1 MTAQTL
7 LQIISALLTGLALLV
22 CLSLGNPVRKTSLT
36 GAWTWGLA
44 AQASW
49 LLSCTVNAF
58 ASVGSPLL
66 DQLWLWTAILTLCPL
81 IAVLG
86 ARRPASRV
94 WNWFIILPLMAVLG
108 WPGFTVISAWPELAS
123 LQVQAPACAG
133 FALVAVMG
141 AGNYMGTRFTTPAF
155 LAVLAILLALLPLTT
170 FFPVNQISIQTVRA
184 AAGIVF
190 AGGVVCAIRQG
201 LRAGLEES
209 RFDRLWFDFRDTFG
223 IVWSIRVQDR
233 LNLIAEKEN
242 WQTRL
247 GPHGFE
253 WELKTSLEQ
262 RKSTQDRMEH
272 ALRWNLRRFV
282 DPEWIDERLQSPVHH
297 DDREQAELIRPSTG
311 PRHSAG

>member
-1 MTAQTL
+1 MTAQIY
-7 LQIISALLTGLALLV
+7 LQMASAILTGLALLIS
-22 CLSLGNPVRKTSLT
+22 LGLGNPVRQTSLT
-36 GAWTWGLA
+36 EAWTWGLA
-44 AQASW
+44 AQVSW
-49 LLSCTVNAF
+49 LVSCSVNAF
-58 ASVGSPLL
+58 ASAGSPLL

-81 IAVLG
+81 IAALG

-108 WPGFTVISAWPELAS
+108 WPGFTVICAWPELAT
-123 LQVQAPACAG
+123 LRIQAPACVG
-133 FALVAVMG
+133 FALVTVMG
-141 AGNYMGTRFTTPAF
+141 AGNYMGTRFTTPAV
-155 LAVLAILLALLPLTT
+155 LAVLAVLLALLPLTT
-170 FFPVNQISIQTVRA
+170 FLQLDQGSIQVVRA

-190 AGGVVCAIRQG
+190 SGAVVCAIRQG

-223 IVWSIRVQDR
+223 IVWSIRIQDR
-233 LNLIAEKEN
+233 LNLTAEKEN

-282 DPEWIDERLQSPVHH
+282 DPEWIDERLQSPAG
-297 DDREQAELIRPSTG
+297 EQADESEVTNG
-311 PRHSAG
+311 N